1 MVGMPY
7 DAGEPDFSWDFR
19 QSHLRRGAAERSDPA
34 VVVAQRIAEA
44 IMEIAGPLFWAAL
57 VVGFVTDVL
66 GVSFLQ

>member
-7 DAGEPDFSWDFR
+7 ETGEPDFGWDFR
-19 QSHLRRGAAERSDPA
+19 RSHFRRGAAERSDPA

-57 VVGFVTDVL
+57 VVGFVTTSS
-66 GVSFLQ
+66 G